1 MSKKFP
7 PSEEIFWIYE
17 VKINPG
23 KTEEFI
29 FVARDLMA
37 AMEDEQG
44 TVEFRYSL
52 NADQSICHIYE
63 RYRDSDGLIAH
74 ADNFGRA
81 ISERFAEAC
90 SPSRFSV
97 YGAPDDRV
105 RSILHQYRATFL
117 SNIIGPTGS

>member
-7 PSEEIFWIYE
+7 PPEEIFWIYE

-23 KTEEFI
+23 KTEEFVS
-29 FVARDLMA
+29 VARGLMA
-37 AMEDEQG
+37 TMEDEPG
-44 TVEFRYSL
+44 TVEYRYSL
-52 NADQSICHIYE
+52 NADRSICHIYE

-81 ISERFAEAC
+81 FSERFAEAC

-105 RSILHQYRATFL
+105 RSILHQYGATFL
-117 SNIIGPTGS
+117 SNIIRPTGS

>member
-7 PSEEIFWIYE
+7 APEEVFWIYE
-17 VKINPG
+17 VAINPG
-23 KTEEFI
+23 KTED
-29 FVARDLMA
+29 FVSLARDLMA
-37 AMEDEQG
+37 TMEDEPG
-44 TVEFRYSL
+44 TVEYRYSL
-52 NADQSICHIYE
+52 NADKSICHIYE

-81 ISERFAEAC
+81 FSERFTETC

-105 RSILHQYRATFL
+105 RSILDQYGAAFL
-117 SNIIGPTGS
+117 SNIIRPSGS